1 MDQDFKN
8 LNYLLI
14 LTAIKVRSI
23 EIRAPYVV
31 DHIFKFSEL
40 FTVKFEK
47 KFQNSGPRS
56 KETIESNFVKLIYS
70 PVKHLY

>member
-1 MDQDFKN
+1 MFVNFIITKTFLGVMDQDFKN

-47 KFQNSGPRS
+47 DFRVLVHDPR
-56 KETIESNFVKLIYS
+56 KL
-70 PVKHLY
+70 

>member
-47 KFQNSGPRS
+47 DFRILVHDPR
-56 KETIESNFVKLIYS
+56 KL
-70 PVKHLY
+70 